1 MLVPVTRLIKYSY
14 ASTVQHVRVTW
25 GPAFCLVVSACAPR
39 EAGAAPSLLFCL
51 CLPPGLQAPP
61 ALHAPRRPRT
71 AWLHCFPSDSLF
83 SHKCVH
89 ARASGPVF
97 RGVTTGEVSPAII
110 ALPHEGPA
118 PLAVPSFLSPFRSHL
133 MSTGYTPPSCL
144 LTASFP
150 GRPHLLLK
158 LPVVA
163 SPCSQSSLE
172 FALCPH
178 DLLSSSLSRLL
189 VVCFILF

>member
-118 PLAVPSFLSPFRSHL
+118 PLAVPSFLSPFPESFDEHWVH
-133 MSTGYTPPSCL
+133 STVLSPNCLFPWKTPPSPQAARCR
-144 LTASFP
+144 F
-150 GRPHLLLK
+150 
-158 LPVVA
+158 
-163 SPCSQSSLE
+163 SL
-172 FALCPH
+172 
-178 DLLSSSLSRLL
+178 
-189 VVCFILF
+189 